1 MDEEWLLNGFGI
13 IYFQMIVSLSYFK
26 NLSQMIQFLGQS
38 TVKREFEELSDDG
51 GTEDSDSYK

>member
-1 MDEEWLLNGFGI
+1 
-13 IYFQMIVSLSYFK
+13 
-26 NLSQMIQFLGQS
+26 MIQFLGQS